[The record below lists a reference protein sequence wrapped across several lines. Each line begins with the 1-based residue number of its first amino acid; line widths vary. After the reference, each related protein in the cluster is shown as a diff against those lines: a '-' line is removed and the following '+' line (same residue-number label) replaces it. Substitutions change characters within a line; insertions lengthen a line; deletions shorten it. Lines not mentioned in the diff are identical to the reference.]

1 MPSNETPFKSP
12 AKRHLNGISLVDQWW
27 LNIKNAGL
35 EVLRFSIHFVRVA
48 FTSTKD
54 TASPYTFK
62 RIFASMPIHLLALF
76 LSFIMSNFFY
86 KGGGRVPTCLFQN
99 KLREIIWDGSFF
111 PGGGVLGVHLLIPF
125 FLFFAY
131 FYYVQ
136 KMHNTS
142 AATFDIKVLFIS
154 LK

>member
-1 MPSNETPFKSP
+1 MVHNLPSNETPFKSP

-99 KLREIIWDGSFF
+99 KLRQIIWDGSFF
-111 PGGGVLGVHLLIPF
+111 PGGGGVGGP
-125 FLFFAY
+125 FAY
-131 FYYVQ
+131 SFFY
-136 KMHNTS
+136 
-142 AATFDIKVLFIS
+142 FLRIFIMS
-154 LK
+154 KKCTIPRRLHLILR